1 MKGELLRWQC
11 CWFQQRYSSCLVS
24 LCGQC
29 FSHTGHAF
37 FGLFPCKQKARKI
50 RILVYIYICVCVCV
64 YIWSRDGFRKR
75 FSRAFVSRGTPM
87 AENWR
92 ATKGPSSLAAPLLAY
107 TRAKGIPQVPRRL
120 VERKRPDR
128 YVWRLVLFIF
138 IAVHVHAAK
147 ALAPTF
153 SYFHT
158 HLGGVQNTDT
168 ISSFPFVRERRSSKR
183 P

>member
-1 MKGELLRWQC
+1 M
-11 CWFQQRYSSCLVS
+11 
-24 LCGQC
+24 
-29 FSHTGHAF
+29 
-37 FGLFPCKQKARKI
+37 
-50 RILVYIYICVCVCV
+50 CVCIYLVER
-64 YIWSRDGFRKR
+64 WKR

-158 HLGGVQNTDT
+158 HLGGGYKIPIRFLSLRSQPRKKKLETPL
-168 ISSFPFVRERRSSKR
+168 ISLRSHCKRFPRFQPRRIRVNGLIFFLPSLLPSFDLQKG
-183 P
+183 

>member
-1 MKGELLRWQC
+1 M
-11 CWFQQRYSSCLVS
+11 
-24 LCGQC
+24 
-29 FSHTGHAF
+29 
-37 FGLFPCKQKARKI
+37 
-50 RILVYIYICVCVCV
+50 CV

-158 HLGGVQNTDT
+158 HLGGGGGGTKYRYDFFLSLRSRKKKLET
-168 ISSFPFVRERRSSKR
+168 PLISLRSHCKRFPRFQPRRIRVNGLIFFLPSFLPSFDLQKG
-183 P
+183 

>member
-1 MKGELLRWQC
+1 M
-11 CWFQQRYSSCLVS
+11 VS

-158 HLGGVQNTDT
+158 HLGGGTQNTDT